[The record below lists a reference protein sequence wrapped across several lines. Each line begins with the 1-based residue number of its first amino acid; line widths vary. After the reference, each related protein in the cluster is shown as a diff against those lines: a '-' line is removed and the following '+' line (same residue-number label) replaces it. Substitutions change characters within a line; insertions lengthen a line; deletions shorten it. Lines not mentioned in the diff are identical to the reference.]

1 MVGIGE
7 ENKVEVWRRGSERED
22 GEWRG
27 VGQGEER
34 GGKSGV
40 VGVGEENIV
49 EVWRRGRER
58 EEGEWR
64 REMVGVG
71 GEGGGI
77 ER

>member
-1 MVGIGE
+1 MGSGE
-7 ENKVEVWRRGSERED
+7 G
-22 GEWRG
+22 GG
-27 VGQGEER
+27 GR
-34 GGKSGV
+34 GGKRGV

-71 GEGGGI
+71 GGGI
-77 ER
+77 EG